1 MCINVKKN
9 RAISNILLYLWP
21 HINVK
26 NKKEMKK
33 LLLTAVVAFSTLF
46 ASAQIMLLTTYDGDL
61 EGASQ
66 ITGNIG
72 VAFQASDQITAGLQR
87 ETMMAA
93 GTTISLDENGNELIG
108 PGADG
113 EMGDPTADPASDEFG
128 FVADND
134 TTFDMVEE
142 STYNIFVRYTVKDD
156 IYAIFQ
162 MPTKDGSDLA
172 RVGLGYSF
180 QVMSNLYFE
189 PSYTMLM
196 KADKSDGTESGDR
209 MAKFNMGI
217 SYKL

>member
-1 MCINVKKN
+1 
-9 RAISNILLYLWP
+9 
-21 HINVK
+21 
-26 NKKEMKK
+26 MKK

-61 EGASQ
+61 EGANQ

-72 VAFQASDQITAGLQR
+72 IGFQASDQITAGVQR
-87 ETMMAA
+87 STEMVASVKLDAA
-93 GTTISLDENGNELIG
+93 GDTVFMPDGLT
-108 PGADG
+108 PAD
-113 EMGDPTADPASDEFG
+113 TS
-128 FVADND
+128 
-134 TTFDMVEE
+134 TEE
-142 STYNIFVRYTVKDD
+142 SSYNLFVRYTVKDD

-172 RVGLGYSF
+172 RIGLGYSF
-180 QVMSNLYFE
+180 QVMNNLYFE
-189 PSYTMLM
+189 PSYTVLM

>member
-66 ITGNIG
+66 ITGNVG
-72 VAFQASDQITAGLQR
+72 LAFQASDQITAGIQR
-87 ETMMAA
+87 STVMVNDSA
-93 GTTISLDENGNELIG
+93 NWV
-108 PGADG
+108 PG
-113 EMGDPTADPASDEFG
+113 
-128 FVADND
+128 VD
-134 TTFDMVEE
+134 TTSQKEE
-142 STYNIFVRYTVKDD
+142 SSYDLFVRYTVKDD
-156 IYAIFQ
+156 VYAIFQ

-172 RVGLGYSF
+172 RIGLGYSF
-180 QVMSNLYFE
+180 QVMNNLYFE

-196 KADKSDGTESGDR
+196 KADKSDGSESGDR
-209 MAKFNMGI
+209 MGKFNMGI
-217 SYKL
+217 AYKL

>member
-9 RAISNILLYLWP
+9 RVISNILLYLWP

-66 ITGNIG
+66 ITGNVG
-72 VAFQASDQITAGLQR
+72 VAFQASDQITAGVQR
-87 ETMMAA
+87 ETMMVLSDTEIALNEDGSQA
-93 GTTISLDENGNELIG
+93 ISDLDGDGN
-108 PGADG
+108 D
-113 EMGDPTADPASDEFG
+113 
-128 FVADND
+128 D
-134 TTFDMVEE
+134 TTFAMVEE
-142 STYNIFVRYTVKDD
+142 STYNLLVRYTVKDD
-156 IYAIFQ
+156 IYAVFT

-172 RVGLGYSF
+172 RIGLGYSF
-180 QVMSNLYFE
+180 QVMNNIYFE

-196 KADKSDGTESGDR
+196 KADKSDGSESGDR
-209 MAKFNMGI
+209 MGKFNMGI

>member
-108 PGADG
+108 AGADG
-113 EMGDPTADPASDEFG
+113 QMGDANSTDPAI
-128 FVADND
+128 VAQTLDND

>member
-113 EMGDPTADPASDEFG
+113 QMGDVNSTDPAI
-128 FVADND
+128 VAQTLDND

-196 KADKSDGTESGDR
+196 KADKSDGSESGDR
-209 MAKFNMGI
+209 MGKFNMGI

>member
-113 EMGDPTADPASDEFG
+113 QMGDVNSTDPAI
-128 FVADND
+128 VAQTLDND

>member
-72 VAFQASDQITAGLQR
+72 VAFQASDQITAGIQR
-87 ETMMAA
+87 STEMVSTVVLGANGTDTLLNVA
-93 GTTISLDENGNELIG
+93 GTDSLTE
-108 PGADG
+108 A
-113 EMGDPTADPASDEFG
+113 T
-128 FVADND
+128 
-134 TTFDMVEE
+134 EE
-142 STYNIFVRYTVKDD
+142 SSYDIFVRYTVKDD

-172 RVGLGYSF
+172 RIGVGYSF
-180 QVMSNLYFE
+180 QVMNNLYFE